1 MPDRRKGVGMT
12 ARRRETKR
20 PLVLPGM
27 CCLCILLLTSSPGVS
42 AAADPRPEVEAAMQ
56 EAARLMEATAAVRPS
71 GSYTPDGELL
81 EPGMEALKGPAA
93 IRKFLESFGSVK
105 IESASMTP
113 ETTEVFGNQA
123 FQWGT
128 YAQR

>member
-1 MPDRRKGVGMT
+1 MHDGRKGAGMT

-27 CCLCILLLTSSPGVS
+27 CCLCILLLTASPGVS
-42 AAADPRPEVEAAMQ
+42 AAAERRPEVEAAMR
-56 EAARLMEATAAVRPS
+56 EYARLMQATDAVRLS

-105 IESASMTP
+105 IESTSM
-113 ETTEVFGNQA
+113 
-123 FQWGT
+123 
-128 YAQR
+128 